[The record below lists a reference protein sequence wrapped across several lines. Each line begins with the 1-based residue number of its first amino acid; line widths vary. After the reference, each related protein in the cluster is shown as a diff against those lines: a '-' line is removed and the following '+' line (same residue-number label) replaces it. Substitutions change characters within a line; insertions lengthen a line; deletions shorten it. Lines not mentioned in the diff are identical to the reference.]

1 MRRSAIDTRRRTEA
15 SRATA
20 SEPAGGDTTDFH
32 DTPEDA
38 QFRTKVRSFI
48 EKELPPELRKR
59 DGISSSFSAG
69 GWGHPAAKTWRQ
81 KLSERAWIAPA
92 WPTEYGGAGMTV
104 MQQFI
109 FNEEMAIARAP
120 RTGGGIAI
128 GMAGP
133 TIMAY
138 GTDEQ
143 KQRFLPPIL
152 AGEEVWCQG
161 FSEPGA
167 GSDLASL
174 ETRAVR
180 DGDDYVIN
188 GQKIWTSGAQ
198 QARWM
203 NLLARTDP
211 DAPKHKGI
219 SYFLLDMKTPGITI
233 QPLVNLAGKADFY
246 EVFFDNVH
254 IPKDN
259 LLGEENR
266 GWYVGT
272 TTLDFERSNIATTTN
287 LVLTIHNLVNWAR
300 EHTKDPESA
309 LARYPALRYQLADR
323 TIEAEVA
330 RLMSYQVISMQ
341 NAGLLP
347 NKEASVAK
355 LYSSELEQR
364 IALTGLRTLGLY
376 GQLTDEDAP
385 LRGSLV
391 RMYLYGVALTIG
403 GGTSEIQRNIIAMR
417 GLDMP
422 RG

>member
-1 MRRSAIDTRRRTEA
+1 
-15 SRATA
+15 
-20 SEPAGGDTTDFH
+20 
-32 DTPEDA
+32 
-38 QFRTKVRSFI
+38 
-48 EKELPPELRKR
+48 
-59 DGISSSFSAG
+59 
-69 GWGHPAAKTWRQ
+69 
-81 KLSERAWIAPA
+81 
-92 WPTEYGGAGMTV
+92 MTV

-138 GTDEQ
+138 GTEEQ

-152 AGEEVWCQG
+152 SGEEVWCQG

-188 GQKIWTSGAQ
+188 GQKIWTSGAH

-287 LVLTIHNLVNWAR
+287 LVLTVHNLVNWAR
-300 EHTKDPESA
+300 EHAGDPESA

>member
-1 MRRSAIDTRRRTEA
+1 MRRSTIDTRRRTEA
-15 SRATA
+15 GRATA

-391 RMYLYGVALTIG
+391 R
-403 GGTSEIQRNIIAMR
+403 
-417 GLDMP
+417 
-422 RG
+422 